1 MFLSICA
8 SLYLRAS
15 ARRVIRET
23 ATAASRH
30 STLVPRHRQLSS
42 SPFHF
47 QAQNGAVFSLHPHGL
62 PCLLNKRVPL
72 TLDLRGRRRH
82 RVKRDCTHVALKYN
96 ACAARTRLEYF
107 TSLSRTILMSYMAL
121 SRGSVMSL
129 VLCDGGGGGGCAGR
143 PNKPPMRAAAGP
155 MLSSSVVRE
164 CIPVFTNC
172 IRDHNISRA
181 HGRDLT
187 A

>member
-1 MFLSICA
+1 M
-8 SLYLRAS
+8 
-15 ARRVIRET
+15 
-23 ATAASRH
+23 
-30 STLVPRHRQLSS
+30 
-42 SPFHF
+42 
-47 QAQNGAVFSLHPHGL
+47 
-62 PCLLNKRVPL
+62 
-72 TLDLRGRRRH
+72 
-82 RVKRDCTHVALKYN
+82 ALKYN

-143 PNKPPMRAAAGP
+143 PNKPPMRAAAARRP
-155 MLSSSVVRE
+155 DAVLAVVRE